1 MDGIEGRRP
10 YGDEDEGGGY
20 GESDGGGGY
29 FDRRLT
35 NEDFVDPPRQPS
47 WDKSSWD
54 GASPDEASHD
64 TRPLYDGR
72 PGRDPYDRGGGYR
85 RASDE
90 AWAAARD
97 DYLAGDTAETVSARY
112 GMAICTFR
120 QRARDK
126 GWRRMDQVDPP
137 YDPLDP
143 DEAAA
148 DGPADYGRMADLARM
163 RLNRALEAGRAV
175 EAARWMRLH
184 LGLTALARD
193 VSPAPPPAPPTPE
206 APPEAPPPAPKEP
219 DLAARAEALAQQIC
233 VIAQEAAALKP
244 GDYAGRDALMARIDA
259 LDDLEPAG
267 ISDELDDSDGVF
279 SQGESETGPP

>member
-10 YGDEDEGGGY
+10 YGDEGEDEGGGY
-20 GESDGGGGY
+20 GESDGRGDY

-35 NEDFVDPPRQPS
+35 NEDFVDPPRR
-47 WDKSSWD
+47 SSW
-54 GASPDEASHD
+54 DEASHD

-72 PGRDPYDRGGGYR
+72 PVRDPYDRGGGYR
-85 RASDE
+85 RASDQ

-112 GMAICTFR
+112 GMGVSTFR
-120 QRARDK
+120 LRARDK